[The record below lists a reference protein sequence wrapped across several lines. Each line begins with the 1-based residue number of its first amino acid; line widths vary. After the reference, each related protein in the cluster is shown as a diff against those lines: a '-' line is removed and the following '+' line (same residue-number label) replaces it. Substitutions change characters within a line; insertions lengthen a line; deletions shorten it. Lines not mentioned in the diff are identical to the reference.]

1 MANKLMQLL
10 RKVFPSPATMTPQAV
25 EDIANSTPK
34 ELNDKQKSVLAK
46 FGQFS
51 SDLTDL
57 MMKSTMINFERI
69 MVYRELDRSLMHWM
83 VGSAAELYADYVT
96 TYDKIRGATVWITSE
111 NKKYET
117 ELNNLLQQINIEE
130 KIYDWTYTTGVYGDL
145 FVKPEAIPGMGIIG
159 VNDDE
164 HPMNISRLDKNVLL
178 GFYRT
183 PIPTGGSAAVE
194 SDLLPPWE
202 YIHFRILG
210 SRKRRS
216 VHGDPL
222 FSQFSSVHFLSSDN
236 RQMSSKYGT
245 SLLVN
250 ALTPYKRLRMAEDSL
265 LMARATRGVEK
276 YIYKLKVDEGNI
288 EAVDSI
294 LDQYV
299 GLLKK
304 ARAIDTRNSSPY
316 FDQQMQ
322 LMSVM
327 EDIILPVWGDV
338 NDLDIEKIGGDVNV
352 RWIVDVE
359 ELRNQLAS
367 SLRTPLSL
375 LGGYV
380 QESTGALGATSLE
393 KLDIRFARSS
403 RRLQRAVIE
412 GITRLCQVHLSYLGL
427 DPDTKLFKVNM
438 PETSTAEE
446 QDIVETL
453 SSSVDAI
460 AKFMDMLNTM
470 EGVNFDKEGIVSFL
484 SNKILK
490 IGDFHIED
498 YVKEGGELLTEAKK
512 GMIETAV
519 EYISRSAI
527 GGVGGKYLSMFAS
540 NGDFRAY
547 TYKDRMMW
555 ESCFKDKKVKTK
567 FENVSSN

>member
-1 MANKLMQLL
+1 MANKMMQLL
-10 RKVFPSPATMTPQAV
+10 RKIFPPPATMTPAAV
-25 EDIANSTPK
+25 EDIASSSSVK
-34 ELNDKQKSVLAK
+34 ELQDKMKNLSMKL
-46 FGQFS
+46 GQYT

-57 MMKSTMINFERI
+57 MMKSTLVNFERI
-69 MVYRELDRSLMHWM
+69 MVYRELDRALMHWM
-83 VGSAAELYADYVT
+83 VGAAAELYADYVT

-130 KIYDWTYTTGVYGDL
+130 RVYDWAYTTGVYGDL
-145 FVKPEAIPGMGIIG
+145 FVKPEAIPGMGIVGI
-159 VNDDE
+159 NDDD
-164 HPMNISRLDKNVLL
+164 HPMNVSRLDKNVLL
-178 GFYRT
+178 GFYRS
-183 PIPTGGSAAVE
+183 PIPAGGAGSAT

-202 YIHFRILG
+202 YVHFRILG

-222 FSQFSSVHFLSSDN
+222 FSQYSSVHFLSHDP
-236 RQMSSKYGT
+236 RQLSSKYGT
-245 SLLVN
+245 SLLIN
-250 ALTPYKRLRMAEDSL
+250 ALAPYKRLRLAEDSL

-288 EAVDSI
+288 EAVEAI

-304 ARAIDTRNSSPY
+304 ARAVDTRSTSPY

-327 EDIILPVWGDV
+327 EDIIVPVWGDV
-338 NDLDIEKIGGDVNV
+338 GDLSIDKIGGEVNV
-352 RWIVDVE
+352 RWIVDIE
-359 ELRNQLAS
+359 EFRNQLAA
-367 SLRTPLSL
+367 SLRTPLPL
-375 LGGYV
+375 LGAYV
-380 QESTGALGATSLE
+380 EEASGALGASSIE

-403 RRLQRAVIE
+403 RRLQRSVIE
-412 GITRLCQVHLSYLGL
+412 GITRLCQIHLSYLGL
-427 DPDTKLFKVNM
+427 DPDTRLFRVNM

-446 QDIVETL
+446 KELIESL

-460 AKFMDMLNTM
+460 AKFMDMLNSI
-470 EGVNFDKEGIVSFL
+470 EGVDFDKEGIISFL

-498 YVKEGGELLTEAKK
+498 YVKSGGDLLTESKK
-512 GMIETAV
+512 DMIETAV
-519 EYISRSAI
+519 EWFIRASI
-527 GGVGGKYLSMFAS
+527 GGDSGKYLNMRVS
-540 NGDFRAY
+540 NSDFRAF
-547 TYKDRMMW
+547 TYRDKEMW
-555 ESCFKDKKVKTK
+555 ERNFAGKTVTTK
-567 FENVSSN
+567 FIYET